1 MKQRTALMIAAV
13 VTAFLLVTAGG
24 VLARVALTS
33 ASTGTADAA
42 TTTDVANTAALDP
55 QVEALVQ
62 QREAQYQAQLTAAN
76 NKLQEAYAQ
85 QQALALQLQQAQ
97 SAAQSASAASAAT
110 TSTGYAI
117 TPEQAVLLALSAA
130 PGNSAAYLPDL
141 VSFQGIPAYEV
152 ALSGGLVYVDATTG
166 DVLYNGATTAG
177 FGVPSLGGE
186 SHEGHEQHEGQGG
199 DNDD

>member
-1 MKQRTALMIAAV
+1 MKHRTALVIAAV

-33 ASTGTADAA
+33 ATTGTADAA
-42 TTTDVANTAALDP
+42 TTIDVSAEATLDP
-55 QVEALVQ
+55 QVEALLQ

-76 NKLQEAYAQ
+76 NRLQEAYAQ
-85 QQALALQLQQAQ
+85 QQALAAQLEQAQ
-97 SAAQSASAASAAT
+97 SVAPSASASAAT

-117 TPEQAVLLALSAA
+117 SAEQAVLLALSVA

-152 ALSGGLVYVDATTG
+152 ALSGGLVYVDANTG
-166 DVLYNGATTAG
+166 DVLYNGAATAG
-177 FGVPSLGGE
+177 FEVPSFGGE
-186 SHEGHEQHEGQGG
+186 SHEGHEEHEGHG
-199 DNDD
+199 DDHDD